1 MLKPL
6 DNIRK
11 IIEMTRPNLAAY
23 MRFPVEGLVTA
34 VDAEAYTCDVQP
46 LNEEM
51 SLLPRCRILS
61 VWGTPSKRLVLLPAV
76 NSKVMVGFEDGEHTK
91 PYIQGFF
98 PDQGPDAMSM
108 ILESE
113 QARVKIDA
121 EGKIEVEADGEV
133 KVTCSHGRLMANGE
147 VEINCQNATISA
159 SAKVH
164 LDSPAVELGASAAEA
179 VIKGN
184 TFQGLFNGHTHPGN
198 LGYPTGTPLVPLT
211 GTELSTVSKTE

>member
-6 DNIRK
+6 ENIRK
-11 IIEMTRPNLAAY
+11 IIELIRPDFSAY
-23 MRFPVEGLVTA
+23 MRFPVEGTVTA

-76 NSKVMVGFEDGEHTK
+76 NSKVMVGFEDGDHTK

-98 PDQGPDAMSM
+98 PDQGPGEMSM

-113 QARVKIDA
+113 QARIKIDA
-121 EGKIEVEADGEV
+121 EGKIEMETDSDVMITCGNAEVNCENCAIKASDNIDLGENGKGVMTGGPGGTMPVCFVTGAPTLCSATV
-133 KVTCSHGRLMANGE
+133 K
-147 VEINCQNATISA
+147 
-159 SAKVH
+159 AK
-164 LDSPAVELGASAAEA
+164 P
-179 VIKGN
+179 
-184 TFQGLFNGHTHPGN
+184 
-198 LGYPTGTPLVPLT
+198 
-211 GTELSTVSKTE
+211 

>member
-11 IIEMTRPNLAAY
+11 IIELIRPNLSVY

-34 VDAEAYTCDVQP
+34 VDAGAYTCDVQP

-76 NSKVMVGFEDGEHTK
+76 NSKVMVGFEDGDHSK

-98 PDQGPDAMSM
+98 PDQGTGEMSM

-113 QARVKIDA
+113 QARVKIEA
-121 EGKIEVEADGEV
+121 SGKITVESDA
-133 KVTCSHGRLMANGE
+133 E
-147 VEINCQNATISA
+147 VEIFCVNCKITTETDAEIDCQNATIAA
-159 SAKVH
+159 STKVH

-198 LGYPTGTPLVPLT
+198 LGYPTGTPLAPLT
-211 GTELSTVSKTE
+211 GAELSTVSKTE